1 MNKTEITEAVNTYLE
16 LKPEEKALSDKI
28 GKLNKAIKD
37 YMISNT
43 EDNISTDVGSVNL
56 STRKK
61 EVWDEDSMIA
71 YIKSLGLRGI
81 VKKKEYIDFDALES
95 ALYHDK
101 FNDEQKSELNK
112 FKTVNETYVLTIG
125 K

>member
-28 GKLNKAIKD
+28 SKLNKAIKD

>member
-28 GKLNKAIKD
+28 SKLNKAIKD

-56 STRKK
+56 STRRK

-101 FNDEQKSELNK
+101 FNDEQKAELNN